1 MLKKNKLRKSILF
14 LNLKIIFVILYS
26 TAIFGNEV
34 NEKHEKA
41 LPQPNLE
48 NYTIKTKSGK
58 RYQWLDTTKVLI
70 AGDTM
75 FNWMVREKSKIKEY
89 LCLLKNGFQFLILL
103 I

>member
-1 MLKKNKLRKSILF
+1 VCLLYRMLKKNKLRKSILF

-26 TAIFGNEV
+26 AAIFGNEV

-58 RYQWLDTTKVLI
+58 DT
-70 AGDTM
+70 
-75 FNWMVREKSKIKEY
+75 
-89 LCLLKNGFQFLILL
+89 NGWIQPKF
-103 I
+103 